1 MNKFFLSIYDR
12 LSRNKPLSIFLMAV
26 ILGLCVLSA
35 LRLDYKE
42 TIADFLPS
50 DPEKE
55 KYTSVYNDMSDQGQI
70 TVIFAVDT
78 TKLVDD
84 EALDAIMD
92 AMDAFEA
99 NWQKEDTASLVG
111 DLRCKVDDSQVFDA
125 IDFIRDNQ
133 ALFLTEADY
142 QRMDSL
148 LATPDYVA
156 TCMGNVKRILS
167 MPTGS
172 FVVDGVKAD
181 PLNLYSPSLQ
191 RLNALNPTQ
200 GYRLEDEYLFNERGN
215 MGFAFFSSPFTGSDT
230 QGNAKIVELINR
242 VIEQTKVT
250 SPDVHVSAVGAPTI
264 AVTNAQQIKKDS
276 LLSVSLALVLIFG
289 ILMFTMARKR
299 NLLWLGISILFGWI
313 FALAIIALFKSSISI
328 IVVGIGSVIVGIAVN
343 YPLHY
348 LDHIKQEPD
357 KREALKDVIQPL
369 VIGNIT
375 TVAAFACLIFVKAEA
390 MRDLGL
396 FGALMLVGTILFVM
410 VFLPL
415 FAVSPKKTKK
425 LFVDNGKAPSE
436 TWRKVKLYAFWPLV
450 IITLIL
456 GYYSQDTAFDADL
469 HNINYMTQQQQ
480 NDLALLNESLQKDG
494 ETDLI
499 YVVSE
504 GTTLQEAL
512 AKNETVM
519 TNCRRLLSD
528 SLSAKVSGPDGLL
541 PSVEKQKESLALWTA
556 YWERHPEIVDEVKK
570 EALKAGFT
578 EDAFLPFTEGVT
590 KQYEPLSETE
600 MEPLL
605 ALCQTYT
612 LQHDSIARVVNFV
625 RVPVEASEA
634 VKEQIRLII
643 EEQGVASRHREELS
657 DPKTSALRVLR
668 QAQEPAQ
675 GPQGI
680 GPSTFRQAQGS
691 GALTSDGFAFSISDV
706 GNNLV
711 TALSDDFDYILYVC
725 SIVVFFFLCL
735 SFGRLELSLLAFL
748 PLTVGWAWILG
759 IMHLGGI
766 KFNIVN
772 IILATFIFGQ
782 GDDYTIFITEGLLY
796 EYTYGKKMLKNYR
809 NSVILSGILM
819 FIGIGTLIFAKHPA
833 MRSLAEVAIIGMA
846 TVVFMACYLPPFV
859 FNWLTKK
866 KGQLRQVPLTLKRM
880 LYTFLTILVFFVFV
894 FVLFTPFTLL
904 YILLVPPSE
913 KKRYRYH
920 QMIAWA
926 MRAALKLLP
935 GVKFHLNNEVG
946 ETFDKPAVIIAN
958 HQSHLDLLCTV
969 LLHPKVVLLT
979 TDWVWK
985 NPIYALVIRFAEY
998 YPVSAGFDKNLERL
1012 QKLVERGYSVIV
1024 YPEGTRSETGE
1035 ILRFHKGAFQLAQS
1049 LNVDI
1054 LPVYVHGANH
1064 VMPKKD
1070 FVLRE
1075 GQLYVEIGRRM
1086 SADEVKAN
1094 EPRALA
1100 SQFRRQYIEHFEEIR
1115 CQRED
1120 TEYVLP
1126 FVRYKY
1132 IYKGHENERE
1142 SRRNLKRIR
1151 AHAAEINALDGQSVL
1166 VKNSGIGELAWTIAL
1181 VHRDMQVYAVEGDN
1195 DKHLIASHTSYIPDN
1210 LHFIFEGEGELSSDQ
1225 IIDKQTFLQ

>member
-1 MNKFFLSIYDR
+1 MNKFFLNIYDR
-12 LSRNKPLSIFLMAV
+12 LSRNKPLSIFLMAFV
-26 ILGLCVLSA
+26 LGLCVLSA

-42 TIADFLPS
+42 NIADFLPT

-55 KYTSVYNDMSDQGQI
+55 KYTSVYDDLSNQGQI
-70 TVIFAVDT
+70 TVIFAADT
-78 TKLVDD
+78 TKFIGD
-84 EALDAIMD
+84 EALDAVMD
-92 AMDAFEA
+92 AMDAFET
-99 NWQKEDTASLVG
+99 NWHVEDTTLLVS
-111 DLRCKVDDSQVFDA
+111 DMRCKVDDSQVFDA

-142 QRMDSL
+142 HRMDSL
-148 LATPDYVA
+148 LAEPDYIA
-156 TCMGNVKRILS
+156 TCMGNIKRILS
-167 MPTGS
+167 MPTVS

-200 GYRLEDEYLFNERGN
+200 GYRLEDEYLFNERGD
-215 MGFAFFSSPFTGSDT
+215 MGFAFFSSPFSGSDT
-230 QGNAKIVELINR
+230 KGNARIVELINK
-242 VIEQTKVT
+242 VVAQTEAS
-250 SPDVHVSAVGAPTI
+250 SPDVHISAVGAPTI

-313 FALAIIALFKSSISI
+313 FALAVIALFKSSISI

-415 FAVSPKKTKK
+415 FAVVPKKTKK
-425 LFVDNGKAPSE
+425 LFVDDGKAPSE
-436 TWRKVKLYAFWPLV
+436 TWRKIKLYAFWPLV
-450 IITLIL
+450 IITIIL

-480 NDLALLNESLQKDG
+480 KDLDLLNESLQKEG

-504 GTTLQEAL
+504 GQTLQEAL
-512 AKNETVM
+512 VRNEIVM
-519 TNCRRLLSD
+519 ADCRRLLSD
-528 SLSAKVSGPDGLL
+528 SLSVVVSGPDGLL
-541 PSVEKQKESLALWTA
+541 PSVEKQKESLACWTA
-556 YWERHPEIVDEVKK
+556 FWERHLEVVDQVKQ
-570 EALKAGFT
+570 EAVKAGFT
-578 EDAFLPFTEGVT
+578 EDAFLPFTEGIT
-590 KQYEPLSETE
+590 KQYEPLSEDE
-600 MEPLL
+600 MAPLQT
-605 ALCQTYT
+605 LCQNYT

-625 RVPVEASEA
+625 RVPQDVSEV
-634 VKEQIRLII
+634 VKERIRQVILSHCEKQGDALRHC
-643 EEQGVASRHREELS
+643 EERSNPE
-657 DPKTSALRVLR
+657 TSAR
-668 QAQEPAQ
+668 
-675 GPQGI
+675 
-680 GPSTFRQAQGS
+680 RQAQGPNEFGPSTSS
-691 GALTSDGFAFSISDV
+691 GTLVSNGFVFSISDV

-759 IMHLGGI
+759 IMHLGSI

-796 EYTYGKKMLKNYR
+796 EYTYGKRMLKNYR

-866 KGQLRQVPLTLKRM
+866 RGQLRQVPLTLKRM
-880 LYTFLTILVFFVFV
+880 LYTFLTFLVFFIATFV
-894 FVLFTPFTLL
+894 IVKPLTLV
-904 YILLVPPSE
+904 YMLLGPNTE

-920 QMIAWA
+920 QMIAWV
-926 MRAALKLLP
+926 MRTALKILP
-935 GVKFHLNNEVG
+935 GVKFHLNNKAG
-946 ETFDKPAVIIAN
+946 ETFDKPAVVIAN
-958 HQSHLDLLCTV
+958 HQSHLDLLCMM
-969 LLHPKVVLLT
+969 LLNPKVVLLT

-985 NPIYALVIRFAEY
+985 NPVYGLIIRFAEY
-998 YPVSAGFDKNLERL
+998 YPVSDGYDKNVDRL
-1012 QKLVERGYSVIV
+1012 KKLVERGYSVV
-1024 YPEGTRSETGE
+1024 VFPEGTRSETGE
-1035 ILRFHKGAFQLAQS
+1035 ILRFHKGAFQLAQA

-1054 LPVYVHGANH
+1054 LPVFIHGASH

-1075 GQLYVEIGRRM
+1075 GQLYVEIGARTPIE
-1086 SADEVKAN
+1086 EVKAM
-1094 EPRALA
+1094 ETRALT
-1100 SQFRRQYIEHFEEIR
+1100 SQFHKYYIEHFEEIR
-1115 CQRED
+1115 RQRED

-1132 IYKGHENERE
+1132 IYKGNDTERE
-1142 SRRNLKRIR
+1142 CRRNLKCIR
-1151 AHAAEINALDGQSVL
+1151 AHAAEIDAMEGQSIL

-1181 VHRDMQVYAVEGDN
+1181 VHRDTQVYAMEADE

-1210 LHFIFEGEGELSSDQ
+1210 LHFMLEGQELPICENS
-1225 IIDKQTFLQ
+1225 IDTQTFLK